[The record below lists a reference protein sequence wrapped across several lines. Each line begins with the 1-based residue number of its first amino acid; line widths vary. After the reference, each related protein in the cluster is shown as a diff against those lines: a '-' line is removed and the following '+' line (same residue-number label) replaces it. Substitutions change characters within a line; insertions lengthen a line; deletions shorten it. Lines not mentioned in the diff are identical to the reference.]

1 METLK
6 TIFGGKKLI
15 FNDYVYI
22 KDRHSNEAPYWR
34 CEKRGICNAR
44 MTTFRLDES
53 VKNIPLPITIPLIF
67 PLFKQQGQLKR

>member
-15 FNDYVYI
+15 FNGYVYI
-22 KDRHSNEAPYWR
+22 QDRHSNEGTYWR

-44 MTTFRLDES
+44 MTTFRLDE
-53 VKNIPLPITIPLIF
+53 
-67 PLFKQQGQLKR
+67 